1 MTLVGR
7 DIELETISRAI
18 DDAGAGGFRAVVITG
33 EPGIG
38 KTTILAAGAALAQAE
53 GLAVLRVRA
62 VTHERD
68 VPFALTAA
76 LLTAGAHGSR
86 VGVLAVEAVGDVVR
100 DLRAR

>member
-7 DIELETISRAI
+7 DIELEVIARAI
-18 DDAGAGGFRAVVITG
+18 EQARTGGFHAVVITG

-38 KTTILAAGAALAQAE
+38 KTTTLAAGAALAQGE
-53 GLAVLRVRA
+53 GLTVFRARA

-76 LLTAGAHGSR
+76 LLDDHAAAAAPGTLARTARS
-86 VGVLAVEAVGDVVR
+86 
-100 DLRAR
+100 